1 MACLPS
7 KRAGVSAIV
16 VVCALLTAPPT
27 AAQDVVTL
35 SFSGEIT
42 EVPAV
47 PPAPFDGAAVGD
59 PWTLTY
65 TFDPTTF
72 DIDPSDTAGNY
83 RGAVVDLTLTIGNA
97 GAAGSPGA
105 ALPDG
110 HSSVIGVNLGTGYAD
125 YTVMA
130 GLPAGNAWAQVAL
143 WDLTGTPFLSDA
155 LPLEI
160 PAPYEVA
167 FPDDRS
173 FFLRLPGSTELYL
186 RGIVGRTSI
195 AVRPGAHTKVRAD
208 LAIRV
213 DDVGDRHL
221 DLLWGVAG
229 EQAFSF
235 GEFSCP
241 GCNVMGVEPSPFKWR
256 ALDSAG
262 AQPAVGAA
270 VLTIDLEHPGG
281 EVMGVEP
288 SPFRVFLDCGDGC
301 SGELDFSEATA
312 AYPGPLGSLLLE
324 GVRIVFDDGP
334 TVALAGFDVY
344 DAADKVVLGGTR
356 FDRFIALAVDEH
368 DVVGLLATSDDSDP
382 GIAAD
387 GWLLC
392 PGCEVMGVEP
402 SPFKW
407 LAVDEFS
414 TPAADGIAVA
424 GFSLDPRHEVVGVE
438 PTPFR
443 VVLSVD
449 GAILGELDFGEVGGT
464 FPGALG
470 ELFLGNLRLVLPDG
484 SSLGFDGFESLD
496 RDDRLTLVDAKVDLR
511 VTERADLNERRVD
524 LVANSRSYG
533 VGGFGSGSITCP
545 GCEVMGVEPS
555 PFRWIVDPDQWTP
568 ANGEAVVSYISDL
581 GSTRMGVEPTPFR
594 YFVVDSA
601 GLALGEVDFSV
612 SEGVWGS
619 FHLEGVDVRLAD
631 GSTIAVQGFETMF
644 VLTVAIDVKPG
655 CDTNT
660 INLGSAGV
668 IPVAILSSP
677 SFDATTVDPATIS
690 LSGASVKLVGNGKRY
705 LAQPEDVNGDG
716 LDDLMCHVVTDEL
729 ELEIGD
735 SVVVL
740 EASTYDGTAVTG
752 QDFIRI
758 VPD

>member
-1 MACLPS
+1 MACSTS
-7 KRAGVSAIV
+7 KRARVSALV
-16 VVCALLTAPPT
+16 VVCALLVASPS
-27 AAQDVVTL
+27 AAQGLVTL

-47 PPAPFDGAAVGD
+47 PPAPFEGVAVGD
-59 PWTLTY
+59 LWTLTY
-65 TFDPTTF
+65 TFDPTVPDF
-72 DIDPSDTAGNY
+72 DSATAAGNY
-83 RGAVVDLTLTIGNA
+83 HGAVVDLTLTIGGA
-97 GAAGSPGA
+97 EAAGSPGA
-105 ALPDG
+105 ALPAGD
-110 HSSVIGVNLGTGYAD
+110 SSVIGVNLGTGYAD

-130 GLPAGNAWAQVAL
+130 GVPAGDAWAQVAL
-143 WDLTGTPFLSDA
+143 WNLDGTPFQSDS

-160 PAPYEVA
+160 PTPYETA
-167 FPDDRS
+167 FPDLRS
-173 FFLRLPGSTELYL
+173 FFLRLPGSTEVYL

-195 AVRPGAHTKVRAD
+195 VVKPGTHTKVRAD
-208 LAIRV
+208 FAIRV

-229 EQAFSF
+229 EDALSF
-235 GEFSCP
+235 GEFLCP
-241 GCNVMGVEPSPFKWR
+241 GCDVMGVEPTPFRWR
-256 ALDSAG
+256 ALDLAG
-262 AQPAVGAA
+262 APPAVGAA
-270 VLTIDLEHPGG
+270 VLSIDLEHPGG

-288 SPFRVFLDCGDGC
+288 SPFRVLLDCGEDC
-301 SGELDFSEATA
+301 SGELDFSDATA
-312 AYPGPLGSLLLE
+312 AYPGPLGSLLLV
-324 GVRIVFDDGP
+324 GVRIVLDDGP
-334 TVALAGFDVY
+334 TVALEAFDVY
-344 DAADKVVLGGTR
+344 DATDKVALKGTR

-368 DVVGLLATSDDSDP
+368 DVVGLLATSDDSDL
-382 GIAAD
+382 GIAAN
-387 GWLLC
+387 GRLLC

-407 LAVDEFS
+407 LAFDESF
-414 TPAADGIAVA
+414 TPAADGIAVT
-424 GFSLDPRHEVVGVE
+424 GFSLDPRGEVAGVE

-443 VVLSVD
+443 VALSLD
-449 GAILGELDFGEVGGT
+449 GSILGELDFVGVGGT
-464 FPGALG
+464 FPGSLG
-470 ELFLGNLRLVLPDG
+470 QLSLGNVKLTLPDG
-484 SSLGFDGFESLD
+484 SSLGVEMFESFD
-496 RDDRLTLVDAKVDLR
+496 RDDRLTLVDTRVDLR
-511 VTERADLNERRVD
+511 LTENAASNERRVD

-533 VGGFGSGSITCP
+533 AGGFGSGSITCP

-555 PFRWIVDPDQWTP
+555 PFRWIVDPGLWSP
-568 ANGEAVVSYISDL
+568 ADGEAVVSYISDL

-601 GLALGEVDFSV
+601 GLILGDVDFSA

-631 GSTIAVQGFETMF
+631 GSAIAVQSFDTFF

-655 CDTNT
+655 SDTNT

-677 SFDATTVDPATIS
+677 SFDATMVDPATIS
-690 LSGASVKLVGNGKRY
+690 VSGASVKLVGNGKRY